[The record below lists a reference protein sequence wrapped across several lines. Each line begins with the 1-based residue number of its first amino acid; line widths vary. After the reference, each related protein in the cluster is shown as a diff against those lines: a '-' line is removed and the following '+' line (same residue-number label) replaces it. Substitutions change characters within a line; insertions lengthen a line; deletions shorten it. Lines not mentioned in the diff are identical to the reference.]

1 MKRTI
6 RTWMAGAL
14 ASVVLGGLPGLA
26 AAAPLKIGVT
36 PGAYADSIQAA
47 AVEAR
52 KEGLEV
58 QVIEF
63 SDWTTPNLALAS
75 KDLDANYFQHKAF
88 LDNAVK
94 ERGYAFQVIGTGILP
109 NIGLYSARHKS
120 FADLPAGARV
130 AIASDPV
137 NQGRGLLLLQK
148 AGLVRLREGVGFKAS
163 LADIVDNP
171 KKLKFT
177 EVEGPQLVRV
187 INDVDLA
194 QGYPHFIV
202 AAGTFDP
209 GSALLFS
216 GIEDT
221 QFALR
226 FVARQDNA
234 DDSRLKRFVQIY
246 QQSPAVRA
254 QIGKSYANNAKLY
267 NLAWLSQ

>member
-1 MKRTI
+1 
-6 RTWMAGAL
+6 
-14 ASVVLGGLPGLA
+14 
-26 AAAPLKIGVT
+26 
-36 PGAYADSIQAA
+36 
-47 AVEAR
+47 
-52 KEGLEV
+52 
-58 QVIEF
+58 
-63 SDWTTPNLALAS
+63 
-75 KDLDANYFQHKAF
+75 
-88 LDNAVK
+88 
-94 ERGYAFQVIGTGILP
+94 
-109 NIGLYSARHKS
+109 
-120 FADLPAGARV
+120 LPAGARV

-254 QIGKSYANNAKLY
+254 QIGQSYANNTKLY